1 MPEAI
6 TCSGDAARRIGSD
19 NRGMVAIDEHQ
30 VLNPASITQFRNALH
45 GELLTPSEPG
55 YDEARRVWNAIIDKR
70 PALIARCAGDAD
82 VVRSVQFA
90 REHNLAVAVR
100 GGGHSVAGYSTCDGG
115 LLIDLSNMKGLRV
128 DAARQT
134 AIAQPG
140 LRLGEFDR
148 QTQEFGLATPLGIV
162 ANTGIAGLT
171 LGGGLGWLNGKY
183 GLACDNLLSAHV
195 VTADGQ
201 LVIASATEHPDLF
214 WGLRGGGGNFGIV
227 TLFEYQL
234 RAVGPLIGGMTVYPI
249 GQAQPVLGGYGD
261 LCRECPDELSTAAFL
276 VIGPDGQPAVAIA
289 VCYCGPLGPGD
300 EVVKPFRTLGS
311 PVADLVKPM
320 SYVEQQS
327 SFDAGFPPQRLHYW
341 KAGFLQALTAEAIEV
356 FVEYLTRMPSAMS
369 GIGLQQLH
377 GAASRVSPDDTAFPH
392 RFEFWDVPILSQWAD
407 AAESDRNINWARD
420 AWTALQPFSE
430 QGVYVNNLGVEGED
444 RVRSAYG
451 ANYERLVALKDAY
464 DPTNFFRL
472 NHNIK
477 PHA

>member
-1 MPEAI
+1 
-6 TCSGDAARRIGSD
+6 
-19 NRGMVAIDEHQ
+19 MVATDEHQ
-30 VLNPASITQFRNALH
+30 TLDPASISRFSNALH

-55 YDEARRVWNAIIDKR
+55 YDEARRVWNAMIDRR
-70 PALIARCAGDAD
+70 PALIARCAGEAD

-90 REHNLAVAVR
+90 RDYDLRVAVR

-128 DAARQT
+128 DPARRT

-148 QTQEFGLATPLGIV
+148 ETQGFGLATPLGIV

-195 VTADGQ
+195 VTADGR
-201 LVIASATEHPDLF
+201 LLIASAAEHEDLF

-234 RAVGPLIGGMTVYPI
+234 RPVGPVIGGMTVYPL
-249 GQAQPVLGGYGD
+249 GEAKQVLSRYGE
-261 LCRECPDELSTAAFL
+261 LCHECPDELSTAAFL
-276 VIGPDGQPAVAIA
+276 VMGADGHPAVAIA
-289 VCYCGPLGPGD
+289 VCYCGPLGEGED
-300 EVVKPFRTLGS
+300 VVKPYRALGA
-311 PVADLVKPM
+311 PMADLVKPM
-320 SYVEQQS
+320 SYVEQQG

-341 KAGFLQALTAEAIEV
+341 KAGFLRAITAEAIDV
-356 FVEYLTRMPSAMS
+356 LVDYTTRMPSAMS

-377 GAASRVSPDDTAFPH
+377 GAVSRVSPGETAFPH

-407 AAESDRNINWARD
+407 PAESERNIGWARD
-420 AWTALQPFSE
+420 AWAALQPFSE

-451 ANYERLVALKDAY
+451 ESYERLVALKDAY

-472 NHNIK
+472 NQNIK

>member
-1 MPEAI
+1 V
-6 TCSGDAARRIGSD
+6 D
-19 NRGMVAIDEHQ
+19 
-30 VLNPASITQFRNALH
+30 PAGQTVRAEGGTTWGILDHETQA
-45 GELLTPSEPG
+45 
-55 YDEARRVWNAIIDKR
+55 
-70 PALIARCAGDAD
+70 
-82 VVRSVQFA
+82 
-90 REHNLAVAVR
+90 
-100 GGGHSVAGYSTCDGG
+100 
-115 LLIDLSNMKGLRV
+115 
-128 DAARQT
+128 
-134 AIAQPG
+134 
-140 LRLGEFDR
+140 
-148 QTQEFGLATPLGIV
+148 FGLATTGGV
-162 ANTGIAGLT
+162 VRSTGIAGLT
-171 LGGGLGWLNGKY
+171 LGGGHGFLMRSY
-183 GLACDNLLSAHV
+183 GLACDNVLAMDV
-195 VTADGQ
+195 VLADGQ
-201 LVIASATEHPDLF
+201 WLTVSATEHADLF

-234 RAVGPLIGGMTVYPI
+234 RAVGPVIGGMTVYPI

-289 VCYCGPLGPGD
+289 VCYCGPLGPGE

-356 FVEYLTRMPSAMS
+356 LVEYLTRMPSAMS